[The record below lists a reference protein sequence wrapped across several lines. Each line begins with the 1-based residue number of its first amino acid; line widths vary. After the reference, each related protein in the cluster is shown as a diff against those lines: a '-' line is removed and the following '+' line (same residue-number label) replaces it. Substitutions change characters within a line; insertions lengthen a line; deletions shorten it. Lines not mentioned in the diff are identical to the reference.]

1 MQNMD
6 PPRSI
11 LARFLFHLGKQ
22 AGTRGCCRGRVL
34 FCSLPRV
41 ISARTQT
48 TSRSRLGTS
57 QNPEERGN
65 VQQKKNERS
74 KNHRVRTSTTCGSAG
89 INHTP
94 GGTGCFRAPGCTLF
108 LAPCFAA
115 TMSRGGAGGCVRTG
129 GRLLWVCRWKSGK
142 ALSKH

>member
-11 LARFLFHLGKQ
+11 LARFLFHLGEQ

-65 VQQKKNERS
+65 VQQKKRTKQKPSRKSFYNLQLCRDKS
-74 KNHRVRTSTTCGSAG
+74 YPRWYRVHS
-89 INHTP
+89 
-94 GGTGCFRAPGCTLF
+94 GTGLYIISSSLF
-108 LAPCFAA
+108 CCNHVA
-115 TMSRGGAGGCVRTG
+115 RQ
-129 GRLLWVCRWKSGK
+129 GRWLR
-142 ALSKH
+142 